1 MEVWSRVLFDNISN
15 IITHPLKMW
24 SIDYYKKC
32 TVLYVATQCFF
43 IIDGDNREVFILEI
57 GCTFDHSLDEAF
69 SRRVKC

>member
-1 MEVWSRVLFDNISN
+1 VGFIVEVWSRVLFDNISN

-43 IIDGDNREVFILEI
+43 FYQ
-57 GCTFDHSLDEAF
+57 
-69 SRRVKC
+69 